1 MTLSQIIKLRTDS
14 GGDIVD
20 FLVDVMQDQYEDFR
34 ICHRLQAARLLTT
47 YGNEDAPDFIA
58 ENTLESSP
66 RRDRPNSKRQTKFDT
81 ELARLIREDTDDGRS
96 IARFLVNVMVGE
108 LRSFR
113 PHHRMAAARELL
125 NRGFGKSAR
134 TDPEPERPAR
144 TEPIEAS
151 EPTET
156 PHSTP
161 LKPSPTVVPVK
172 AGTQKPRHQATRNPP
187 PFVVPAKAGT
197 QKVPRLQPS
206 LSPVEAPPL
215 TPQLLSPHSS
225 RGRPSPSDT
234 LHHLPPQQFEH
245 TVLDLLENMGYGHA
259 RHVGRTGDGD
269 IDGIIDQDVLGLK
282 RLYVQAKRWTNPVGE
297 PEIRN
302 FSGSLDAHGA
312 TRGILITTSDFTDTA
327 RRPPRP
333 SPSEPSTSAW
343 STATSSPTSCSNT
356 ASESHP
362 TPPNIPESRTK
373 TTTPTTPDRFPSYR
387 RRPVS
392 RVVGDAVIRV
402 SLGLYRH
409 SRAPFRHSRES
420 GNPHSAAHSPK
431 PTIAHIENSVEC
443 PPTARTIAVRRGL
456 IARF

>member
-47 YGNEDAPDFIA
+47 YGNEDAPNFIA
-58 ENTLESSP
+58 ETTPDSSP

-125 NRGFGKSAR
+125 NRGFGKSAH
-134 TDPEPERPAR
+134 TDPEPGHPAPLRRSGEGRNPETPPPGDAQPAHTDPEPRRPAR
-144 TEPIEAS
+144 TPIRHSRESGNPPDGSPLGHPGAGD
-151 EPTET
+151 PLT
-156 PHSTP
+156 PHSSPLTP
-161 LKPSPTVVPVK
+161 
-172 AGTQKPRHQATRNPP
+172 QRQ
-187 PFVVPAKAGT
+187 
-197 QKVPRLQPS
+197 
-206 LSPVEAPPL
+206 APPL
-215 TPQLLSPHSS
+215 TPHSS
-225 RGRPSPSDT
+225 PLTPQREAP
-234 LHHLPPQQFEH
+234 LLPPQQFEH

-269 IDGIIDQDVLGLK
+269 IDGIIDQDTLGLK

-327 RRPPRP
+327 RK
-333 SPSEPSTSAW
+333 
-343 STATSSPTSCSNT
+343 TAKTIS
-356 ASESHP
+356 
-362 TPPNIPESRTK
+362 IGTK
-373 TTTPTTPDRFPSYR
+373 HIRLVNGHELAHLMLKHSIRVTPDTPQ
-387 RRPVS
+387 
-392 RVVGDAVIRV
+392 
-402 SLGLYRH
+402 H
-409 SRAPFRHSRES
+409 SRNQDKDH
-420 GNPHSAAHSPK
+420 HTHH
-431 PTIAHIENSVEC
+431 T
-443 PPTARTIAVRRGL
+443 
-456 IARF
+456 

>member
-20 FLVDVMQDQYEDFR
+20 FLVDVMQDQYEDFL

-58 ENTLESSP
+58 DNTSESSP

-125 NRGFGKSAR
+125 NRGFGKSAHNNPPNR
-134 TDPEPERPAR
+134 RSGEGRDPEIHAENGLQPRSA
-144 TEPIEAS
+144 EALTPQTITNRHS
-151 EPTET
+151 RESGNPPDGSPLGHPGAGDPLT
-156 PHSTP
+156 PHSSPLTP
-161 LKPSPTVVPVK
+161 QREAPPLTPHSSPLTP
-172 AGTQKPRHQATRNPP
+172 QR
-187 PFVVPAKAGT
+187 
-197 QKVPRLQPS
+197 
-206 LSPVEAPPL
+206 EAPPL
-215 TPQLLSPHSS
+215 TPQRKAPPLTPHSS
-225 RGRPSPSDT
+225 PLTPQRKA
-234 LHHLPPQQFEH
+234 PPLTPQSQAPPLTPNSSSLTPRHFEH

-282 RLYVQAKRWTNPVGE
+282 RLYVQAKRWTNQVGE
-297 PEIRN
+297 SEIRN

-327 RRPPRP
+327 RK
-333 SPSEPSTSAW
+333 
-343 STATSSPTSCSNT
+343 TAKTISIGTKHIRLVNGHELAHLMLKHSIRVTPDTPQHSRKQDENHHT
-356 ASESHP
+356 HP
-362 TPPNIPESRTK
+362 T
-373 TTTPTTPDRFPSYR
+373 
-387 RRPVS
+387 
-392 RVVGDAVIRV
+392 
-402 SLGLYRH
+402 
-409 SRAPFRHSRES
+409 
-420 GNPHSAAHSPK
+420 
-431 PTIAHIENSVEC
+431 
-443 PPTARTIAVRRGL
+443 
-456 IARF
+456 

>member
-14 GGDIVD
+14 GGAIVD

-58 ENTLESSP
+58 ETTPDSSP

-134 TDPEPERPAR
+134 TEPERVRPDHPDQPDPEPERPAR
-144 TEPIEAS
+144 TPIRHSRESGNPPGGSPLGHPGAGD
-151 EPTET
+151 PLT
-156 PHSTP
+156 PHS
-161 LKPSPTVVPVK
+161 S
-172 AGTQKPRHQATRNPP
+172 
-187 PFVVPAKAGT
+187 
-197 QKVPRLQPS
+197 
-206 LSPVEAPPL
+206 PL
-215 TPQLLSPHSS
+215 TPGEADGLAHDLL
-225 RGRPSPSDT
+225 DT
-234 LHHLPPQQFEH
+234 LHQIPPQQFEH

-269 IDGIIDQDVLGLK
+269 IDGIIDQDVLGLD
-282 RLYVQAKRWTNPVGE
+282 RLYVQAKRWTSPVGV

-302 FSGSLDAHGA
+302 FSGSLEPHRA

-327 RRPPRP
+327 RR
-333 SPSEPSTSAW
+333 
-343 STATSSPTSCSNT
+343 TADTISIGNKDIRLVNGP
-356 ASESHP
+356 ELSHLMLKHR
-362 TPPNIPESRTK
+362 IRV
-373 TTTPTTPDRFPSYR
+373 TPD
-387 RRPVS
+387 
-392 RVVGDAVIRV
+392 
-402 SLGLYRH
+402 
-409 SRAPFRHSRES
+409 
-420 GNPHSAAHSPK
+420 
-431 PTIAHIENSVEC
+431 T
-443 PPTARTIAVRRGL
+443 
-456 IARF
+456 

>member
-1 MTLSQIIKLRTDS
+1 MTLSQIIKLRTNS
-14 GGDIVD
+14 GGAIVD

-47 YGNEDAPDFIA
+47 YGNEDASNFIA
-58 ENTLESSP
+58 ETTPDSSP

-81 ELARLIREDTDDGRS
+81 ELARLIREDTGDGRS

-134 TDPEPERPAR
+134 TDPERGHPAPLRRSGEGRNPETPPPGDAQPAHTDPEPERPAR

-156 PHSTP
+156 PPLTP
-161 LKPSPTVVPVK
+161 QTITNRRS
-172 AGTQKPRHQATRNPP
+172 GEGRNPETP
-187 PFVVPAKAGT
+187 PPGDAQPAPLRRSGEGRNPESASST
-197 QKVPRLQPS
+197 AIPQ
-206 LSPVEAPPL
+206 PVEAPPL
-215 TPQLLSPHSS
+215 TPHSS
-225 RGRPSPSDT
+225 PLTPQEAVGLSIDT

-269 IDGIIDQDVLGLK
+269 IDGIIDQDTLGLK
-282 RLYVQAKRWTNPVGE
+282 RLYVQAKRWTNQVGE

-327 RRPPRP
+327 RK
-333 SPSEPSTSAW
+333 
-343 STATSSPTSCSNT
+343 TAKTIS
-356 ASESHP
+356 
-362 TPPNIPESRTK
+362 IGTK
-373 TTTPTTPDRFPSYR
+373 HIRLVNGHELAHLILKHSIRVTPDTPQ
-387 RRPVS
+387 
-392 RVVGDAVIRV
+392 
-402 SLGLYRH
+402 H
-409 SRAPFRHSRES
+409 SRNQDKDH
-420 GNPHSAAHSPK
+420 HTHH
-431 PTIAHIENSVEC
+431 T
-443 PPTARTIAVRRGL
+443 
-456 IARF
+456 

>member
-47 YGNEDAPDFIA
+47 YGNEDAPNFIA
-58 ENTLESSP
+58 ETTPDSSP

-81 ELARLIREDTDDGRS
+81 ELARLIREDTGDGRS

-108 LRSFR
+108 IRSFR

-125 NRGFGKSAR
+125 NRGFGKSAHTEAR
-134 TDPEPERPAR
+134 TPQTITNRRSGEGRNPETPPPGDAQPARTTPEPERPAR

-156 PHSTP
+156 PPLTP
-161 LKPSPTVVPVK
+161 QTITNRRS
-172 AGTQKPRHQATRNPP
+172 GEGRNPETP
-187 PFVVPAKAGT
+187 PPGDAQPAPLRRSGEGRNPESASST
-197 QKVPRLQPS
+197 AIPQ
-206 LSPVEAPPL
+206 PVEAPPL
-215 TPQLLSPHSS
+215 TPHSS
-225 RGRPSPSDT
+225 PLTPQEANGLSIDT

-269 IDGIIDQDVLGLK
+269 IDGIIDQDTLGLD

-297 PEIRN
+297 SEIRN

-327 RRPPRP
+327 RK
-333 SPSEPSTSAW
+333 
-343 STATSSPTSCSNT
+343 TAKTIS
-356 ASESHP
+356 
-362 TPPNIPESRTK
+362 IGTK
-373 TTTPTTPDRFPSYR
+373 HIRLVNGHELAHLILKHSIRVTPDTPQ
-387 RRPVS
+387 
-392 RVVGDAVIRV
+392 
-402 SLGLYRH
+402 H
-409 SRAPFRHSRES
+409 SRNQDKNH
-420 GNPHSAAHSPK
+420 HTHH
-431 PTIAHIENSVEC
+431 T
-443 PPTARTIAVRRGL
+443 
-456 IARF
+456 

>member
-47 YGNEDAPDFIA
+47 YGNEDAPNFIA
-58 ENTLESSP
+58 ETTPDSSP
-66 RRDRPNSKRQTKFDT
+66 RRDRPNSKRQTRFDT
-81 ELARLIREDTDDGRS
+81 ELARLIREDTGDGRS
-96 IARFLVNVMVGE
+96 IARFLVNVMEGE
-108 LRSFR
+108 IRSFR

-156 PHSTP
+156 PPLTP
-161 LKPSPTVVPVK
+161 QTITNRRS
-172 AGTQKPRHQATRNPP
+172 GEGRNPETP
-187 PFVVPAKAGT
+187 PPGDAQPARTPIRHSRESGNPPGSSPLGHPGAGDPLT
-197 QKVPRLQPS
+197 PHS
-206 LSPVEAPPL
+206 SPLTPQRAAPPL
-215 TPQLLSPHSS
+215 TPHSS
-225 RGRPSPSDT
+225 PLTPGEADRLSTDT

-269 IDGIIDQDVLGLK
+269 IDGIIDQDTLGLD

-312 TRGILITTSDFTDTA
+312 NRGILITTSDFTDTA
-327 RRPPRP
+327 RK
-333 SPSEPSTSAW
+333 
-343 STATSSPTSCSNT
+343 TA
-356 ASESHP
+356 
-362 TPPNIPESRTK
+362 K
-373 TTTPTTPDRFPSYR
+373 TISIGNKHIRLVNGHELAHLILKHS
-387 RRPVS
+387 
-392 RVVGDAVIRV
+392 IRV
-402 SLGLYRH
+402 TLDTPQH
-409 SRAPFRHSRES
+409 SR
-420 GNPHSAAHSPK
+420 NQD
-431 PTIAHIENSVEC
+431 ENHH
-443 PPTARTIAVRRGL
+443 THHT
-456 IARF
+456 

>member
-58 ENTLESSP
+58 ETTPDSSP

-81 ELARLIREDTDDGRS
+81 ELARLIREDTGDGRS

-108 LRSFR
+108 IRSFR

-134 TDPEPERPAR
+134 TEPEPERPAR

-151 EPTET
+151 EPTEAPPLT
-156 PHSTP
+156 PQTITNRRS
-161 LKPSPTVVPVK
+161 
-172 AGTQKPRHQATRNPP
+172 GEGRNPETP
-187 PFVVPAKAGT
+187 PPGDAQPAPLRRSGEGRNPESASST
-197 QKVPRLQPS
+197 AIPQPVEG
-206 LSPVEAPPL
+206 LSAPLRRSGEGRNPETPPPGDAQPAPLRRSGEGRNPESASSTAIPQPVEAPPL
-215 TPQLLSPHSS
+215 TPHSS
-225 RGRPSPSDT
+225 PLTPQREA
-234 LHHLPPQQFEH
+234 PPIPPDQFEH

-269 IDGIIDQDVLGLK
+269 IDGTIDQDVLGLD
-282 RLYVQAKRWTNPVGE
+282 RLYVQAKRWTNQVGE
-297 PEIRN
+297 SEIRN

-327 RRPPRP
+327 RK
-333 SPSEPSTSAW
+333 
-343 STATSSPTSCSNT
+343 TAKTIS
-356 ASESHP
+356 
-362 TPPNIPESRTK
+362 IGTK
-373 TTTPTTPDRFPSYR
+373 HIRLVNGHELAHLILKHS
-387 RRPVS
+387 
-392 RVVGDAVIRV
+392 IRV
-402 SLGLYRH
+402 PPDTPQH
-409 SRAPFRHSRES
+409 SR
-420 GNPHSAAHSPK
+420 K
-431 PTIAHIENSVEC
+431 QDENHH
-443 PPTARTIAVRRGL
+443 THHT
-456 IARF
+456 

>member
-47 YGNEDAPDFIA
+47 YGNEDAPNFIA
-58 ENTLESSP
+58 ETTPDSSP

-81 ELARLIREDTDDGRS
+81 ELARLIREDTGDGRS
-96 IARFLVNVMVGE
+96 IARFLVNVMEGE
-108 LRSFR
+108 IRSFR

-134 TDPEPERPAR
+134 TDPERGHPAPLRRSGEGRNPETPPPGDAQPAHTDPEPERPAR

-156 PHSTP
+156 PPLTP
-161 LKPSPTVVPVK
+161 QTITNRRS
-172 AGTQKPRHQATRNPP
+172 GEGRNPETP
-187 PFVVPAKAGT
+187 PPGDAQPAPLRRSGESGNPPGSSPLGHPGAGDPLT
-197 QKVPRLQPS
+197 PHS
-206 LSPVEAPPL
+206 SPLTPQRAAPPLTPHSSPLTPQREAPPL
-215 TPQLLSPHSS
+215 TPQDTTDLL
-225 RGRPSPSDT
+225 DT
-234 LHHLPPQQFEH
+234 LHHIPPQQFEH

-269 IDGIIDQDVLGLK
+269 IDGIIDQDTLGLK
-282 RLYVQAKRWTNPVGE
+282 RLYVQAKRWTDQVGE

-327 RRPPRP
+327 RK
-333 SPSEPSTSAW
+333 
-343 STATSSPTSCSNT
+343 TAKTIS
-356 ASESHP
+356 
-362 TPPNIPESRTK
+362 IGTK
-373 TTTPTTPDRFPSYR
+373 HIRLVNGHELAHLILHHSIRVTPDTPQ
-387 RRPVS
+387 
-392 RVVGDAVIRV
+392 
-402 SLGLYRH
+402 H
-409 SRAPFRHSRES
+409 SRKQDKDH
-420 GNPHSAAHSPK
+420 HTHH
-431 PTIAHIENSVEC
+431 T
-443 PPTARTIAVRRGL
+443 
-456 IARF
+456 